1 MPSPAIR
8 SPARILLPG
17 LFAAFL
23 LAACA
28 EDGGADRQNAPR
40 VVPVVTTKVSSRQI
54 ADRIEAVGST
64 RASDSVDITAR
75 VSNVIT
81 RINFTEGSEVEKG
94 RILAE
99 LESSE
104 ARANLAQAEAAL
116 VEIRT
121 QYERS
126 QELIRSNVISQ
137 AVLDQQ
143 KAQVN
148 AAQARVAAARAV
160 LADHTLRAPFDG
172 RTGLRRVSV
181 GSLVTPGTVI
191 TTLDRVSEMNLD
203 FAVPE
208 SFLAALAVGQQV
220 RARSVAYPDETFV
233 GVVDSID
240 ARIDV
245 VTRTVTVRA
254 RINNSEG
261 RLRPGMFMT
270 VVLEKDARN
279 VLVTP
284 ELALVPEA
292 DRKYVFVVQDD
303 DTVTQRQVEIG
314 TRLPGIVEITAG
326 LEAGEEIVIEGT
338 QSLRHGAAI
347 RRTDAPPATGDAA
360 GNGAQP

>member
-1 MPSPAIR
+1 MSSPLFR
-8 SPARILLPG
+8 LSARPLLTG
-17 LFAAFL
+17 FALLLFG
-23 LAACA
+23 ACA
-28 EDGGADRQNAPR
+28 QETSEEQQQGPR
-40 VVPVVTTKVSSRQI
+40 VVPVVTAAAARQQI
-54 ADRIEAVGST
+54 TDRIEAVGTT
-64 RASDSVDITAR
+64 RASDSVEITAR

-81 RINFTEGSEVEKG
+81 RINFTEGAQVKKG
-94 RILAE
+94 HVLVE

-104 ARANLAQAEAAL
+104 ARANLAEAEAAL

-143 KAQVN
+143 KAQMN
-148 AAQARVAAARAV
+148 AAEARVAAARAV

-191 TTLDRVSEMNLD
+191 TTLDHVSEMNLD

-208 SFLAALAVGQQV
+208 SYLATLAVGQPVTAQ
-220 RARSVAYPDETFV
+220 SVAYPEATFT

-240 ARIDV
+240 ARIDL

-254 RINNSEG
+254 RIENGEG

-270 VVLEKDARN
+270 VVLEKNPRN
-279 VLVTP
+279 VLVVP
-284 ELALVPEA
+284 EIALVPEA
-292 DRKYVFVVQDD
+292 DRKFVFIVQDD
-303 DTVTQRQVEIG
+303 VAIQREVEIG
-314 TRLPGIVEITAG
+314 ARVPGAVEITAG
-326 LEAGEEIVIEGT
+326 LAPGEEVVIEGT
-338 QSLRHGAAI
+338 QSLRHGAPI
-347 RRTDAPPATGDAA
+347 RRTNPPKVAAA
-360 GNGAQP
+360 GGDRP